1 MIEVRHLTKRYGSHT
16 AVNDLSFTIEKG
28 VIYGFLGPNGAG
40 KSTTMN
46 IITGCLGATDGEV
59 LIGGH
64 NIMDDPMKAKR
75 LIGYLPEQPP
85 LYTDMTAEEYLKFV
99 MEAKGIPMKHR
110 SAQLKSAM
118 ERTRIT
124 DVKDRLI
131 RNLSKGYRQR
141 VGIAQAL
148 LGDPE
153 VIILDEP
160 TVGLDPKQIIE
171 IRELIRELGKSH
183 TLVLSSHILSEVQAV
198 CDSIMIIS
206 KGRLVASDTADN
218 LTKLFAGRETLHLEV
233 RTDSAAAQM
242 ILESIDGIEDVQ
254 IVRGE
259 NGGTLLTITP
269 VSGIDLRESL
279 FFAFASAG
287 APILEMS
294 RERATLEDV
303 FLELTQGQPDEET
316 IPEEEATEE

>member
-1 MIEVRHLTKRYGSHT
+1 MIEVKHLTKRYGSHT

-64 NIMDDPMKAKR
+64 NIMDEPMQAKK

-99 MEAKGIPMKHR
+99 MEAKDIPLKER
-110 SAQLKSAM
+110 KQQLKSAM
-118 ERTRIT
+118 ERTRID

-171 IRELIRELGKSH
+171 IRELIRELGKTH

-218 LTKLFAGRETLHLEV
+218 LTKLLAGRETLHLDV
-233 RTDSAAAQM
+233 RADSASAQM

-254 IVRGE
+254 MNRTE
-259 NGGTLLTITP
+259 SGTVLTITP
-269 VSGIDLRESL
+269 EQGVDLRESL
-279 FFAFASAG
+279 FFAFANAG

-294 RERATLEDV
+294 RDRATLEDV
-303 FLELTQGQPDEET
+303 FLELTQGQPDEEI
-316 IPEEEATEE
+316 IPEEEVAKA